1 MHIVEQQA
9 VTTTS
14 SRDETCGSSEVS
26 RCPVVTDI
34 HVGCGGEWQIH
45 EAHVDDDGVD
55 LVLRCA
61 ACDDV
66 LLVPASSGRDRAT

>member
-1 MHIVEQQA
+1 
-9 VTTTS
+9 
-14 SRDETCGSSEVS
+14 
-26 RCPVVTDI
+26 VVTDI